1 MNHELIRCENC
12 RNHGRCKKE
21 RTAFKPWHIK
31 GCIVEAPPK
40 GGHGECEQKVK

>member
-1 MNHELIRCENC
+1 MSRDHDFVRCEDC

-31 GCIVEAPPK
+31 GCIVEVRKEDAA
-40 GGHGECEQKVK
+40 